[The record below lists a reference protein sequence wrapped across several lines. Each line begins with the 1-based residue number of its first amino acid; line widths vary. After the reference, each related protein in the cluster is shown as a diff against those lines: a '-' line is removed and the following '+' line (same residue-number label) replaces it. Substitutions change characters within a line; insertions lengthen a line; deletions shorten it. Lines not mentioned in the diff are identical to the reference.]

1 MVVPEYPLEF
11 AVSMKAQLPQHSKP
25 DPEDK
30 SQASP
35 SKGRG
40 TIIQFS
46 FLFRQFVF
54 SLWLL
59 LSSFLVF
66 SVL

>member
-40 TIIQFS
+40 V
-46 FLFRQFVF
+46 FRC
-54 SLWLL
+54 L
-59 LSSFLVF
+59 
-66 SVL
+66 